1 MATITGKA
9 NVAENADWRVY
20 IVECADASL
29 YTGIARNLSER
40 VEKHNAGSGAKYT
53 RSRLPVRLVYSE
65 AWPDRSGALQREA
78 SIKRLPRTAK
88 LKLIATIA
96 KGEPA
101 PLS

>member
-1 MATITGKA
+1 MA
-9 NVAENADWRVY
+9 ESADWQVY

-40 VEKHNAGSGAKYT
+40 IDKHNSGDGAKYT

-65 AWPDRSGALQREA
+65 GWPDRSGALQREA

-88 LKLIATIA
+88 LELIATMRP
-96 KGEPA
+96 GEAA
-101 PLS
+101 PTS